1 MAYKGFK
8 RALLSAATAGVL
20 SAVAFPASGQEAV
33 IAACQALPSEAARFS
48 CLADALR
55 LASGQA
61 SLTADDVA
69 AAAVEPAAVVAAP
82 AIAPQQAAPE
92 PLPAAT
98 VATMASEPEPRG
110 GLRLPFLGGRNDDA
124 PATAGSDTVVAA
136 SLGAE
141 QVATNETRPE
151 ATRVSARV
159 VDSTLVGYKQLQV
172 ELDNGQIWRQVQHEE
187 PWDDILNDEPDQ
199 VELWPSRFGGYRMLV
214 VNAGLTMNVE
224 RVR

>member
-20 SAVAFPASGQEAV
+20 SFVAFPASGQEAV
-33 IAACQALPSEAARFS
+33 IAACQALPSEDARFS

-61 SLTADDVA
+61 SLSADDVA
-69 AAAVEPAAVVAAP
+69 AAAAEPAAVAV
-82 AIAPQQAAPE
+82 APQQAAPE
-92 PLPAAT
+92 PRPAAT
-98 VATMASEPEPRG
+98 VATAASEPDSRG
-110 GLRLPFLGGRNDDA
+110 GLRLPFLSGRNDDA
-124 PATAGSDTVVAA
+124 PATASSDTIVAA
-136 SLGAE
+136 GLGAE

-151 ATRVSARV
+151 TTRVSARV
-159 VDSTLVGYKQLQV
+159 VDSTLVGYRQLQV

-187 PWDDILNDEPDQ
+187 PWDDILNDDPDE